1 MQTFDE
7 DFIRFLV
14 KHSQYRI
21 ILGELKELE
30 YANYVVEQYKK
41 IYTENGCLVNFSDAI
56 YDFTYKRDFEKLT
69 TFDRKESEIYK
80 NIELCEEIMELDKT
94 KFWFLILFQYDFCIN
109 VFRGKNKF
117 FDYAES
123 LDKEIEKFLSVIIDD
138 SKPIDYDNCHNNPN
152 YLMKLY
158 NNQPAQLN
166 LKIGDKNYTTE
177 DRTTIG
183 LIGLMC
189 ERIFNMYKE
198 IQRNSPIEGDII
210 FKNLF
215 IERSRPKGNVLPNS
229 AATYMFCDGIKLC
242 LDKYSK
248 LKRAA
253 NANISDKEKELLSYL
268 VYFTGLNVNPK
279 LKDPI
284 TDEYNT
290 IKSIMNKKNKPILI
304 NENINRIC

>member
-1 MQTFDE
+1 MKSDVE
-7 DFIRFLV
+7 LILSFIKKSKNRLLLD
-14 KHSQYRI
+14 KS
-21 ILGELKELE
+21 EKLE

-41 IYTENGCLVNFSDAI
+41 IYTANGCLLNFSDAI
-56 YDFTYKRDFEKLT
+56 YNFSCKKDIEKLT
-69 TFDRKESEIYK
+69 NFDREDSEIYK
-80 NIELCEEIMELDKT
+80 NIELCEEIMGLDKT

-138 SKPIDYDNCHNNPN
+138 SKPIGYDNCHKNPD
-152 YLMKLY
+152 YFMKLY

-166 LKIGDKNYTTE
+166 LKIGNKNYTTV

-189 ERIFNMYKE
+189 ERIFNMYKVMLGD
-198 IQRNSPIEGDII
+198 IPIESDII
-210 FKNLF
+210 FNNLF

-248 LKRAA
+248 LKRAP
-253 NANISDKEKELLSYL
+253 NANISNKEKELLSYL

-284 TDEYNT
+284 ADGYNT
-290 IKSIMNKKNKPILI
+290 IKSIMNKKCKPILI
-304 NENINRIC
+304 NENINHFC